1 MKCAK
6 HCKNMDIFNNLATGF
21 AVALAPINL
30 LYCFLGSFIGTAIGV
45 LPGLGPPATIALLL
59 PVTYGIP
66 ATSAVILLAGIF
78 YGAMYGGSTTS
89 ILLNIPGEAASVV
102 TCLDGYQMARQG
114 RAGAALAISAFGSF
128 IAGTLSIVGLML
140 LAPPLAAF
148 AIKFGPPENFALLVL
163 GLMMVGYLA
172 GGSMTKGLM
181 MACLGLL
188 LGTVGLDPIMGT
200 QRFTYG
206 IFKLSEGFE
215 FILVA
220 MGLFGIGEVL
230 VNVEQTIKAEVFET
244 KLRGL
249 LPNREEWRAAAA
261 PIARGSL
268 LGFFIGVLPGGGAI
282 ISSFISY
289 ALEKKLSK
297 HPERFGKGAIE
308 GVAAPE
314 SANNSAATG
323 SFIPLLTLGV
333 PGNASIAMIFAALLI
348 HGIRPGPLL
357 VAEKPEVFWGL
368 VSSMYIGNVMLLVL
382 NLPLIGLW
390 VRLLRVPYPL
400 LAPLILVFVL
410 IGAYSVNNSAFDV
423 GITIAFG
430 FFGYLMRKFDFEPA
444 PLVLAMILGPQLEA
458 SLRRSLIY
466 SHGELGV
473 FFERPI
479 AAALMALALLMLLS
493 PIFRWAFGHKF
504 SAIVEPASSAEVTEG
519 KSDVGSK

>member
-1 MKCAK
+1 ME
-6 HCKNMDIFNNLATGF
+6 ILSNLATGF
-21 AVALAPINL
+21 AVALTPANL

-114 RAGAALAISAFGSF
+114 KAGAALAISAFGSF
-128 IAGTLSIVGLML
+128 IAGTLAIFGLML
-140 LAPPLAAF
+140 LAPPLASF
-148 AIKFGPPENFALLVL
+148 ALKFGPAENFALLAL

-172 GGSMTKGLM
+172 GASLVKGLM
-181 MACLGLL
+181 MAGLGLL

-206 IFKLSEGFE
+206 VFKLSEGFD

-230 VNVEQTIKAEVFET
+230 ANVEQTITADVFQT
-244 KLRGL
+244 KIRGL
-249 LPNREEWRAAAA
+249 LPTREEWRQAAA

-282 ISSFISY
+282 ISSFIAY
-289 ALEKKLSK
+289 AVEKKFSR

-314 SANNSAATG
+314 SANNSAATS
-323 SFIPLLTLGV
+323 SFVPLLTLGI

-357 VAEKPEVFWGL
+357 VADRPEVFWGL
-368 VSSMYIGNVMLLVL
+368 VASMYIGNIMLLVL

-390 VRLLRVPYPL
+390 VKLLKVPYPL

-410 IGAYSVNNSAFDV
+410 IGAYSVNNSSFDV

-430 FFGYLMRKFDFEPA
+430 FLGYLLRKFDFEPA

-466 SHGELGV
+466 SRGDLMV

-479 AAALMALALLMLLS
+479 AAALLALAVLMLLS
-493 PIFRWAFGHKF
+493 PLFRTVLSRRFWQFVA
-504 SAIVEPASSAEVTEG
+504 PAPRAPD
-519 KSDVGSK
+519 KPDAGSI

>member
-1 MKCAK
+1 
-6 HCKNMDIFNNLATGF
+6 NLAAGF
-21 AVALAPINL
+21 AVALTPGNL

-59 PVTYGIP
+59 PITYGIP

-128 IAGTLSIVGLML
+128 IAGTLSIIGLML

-148 AIKFGPPENFALLVL
+148 ALKFGAPENFALLLL
-163 GLMMVGYLA
+163 GLTMVGYLA
-172 GGSMTKGLM
+172 GSSMTKGLM

-206 IFKLSEGFE
+206 SFQLSGGFE

-230 VNVEQTIKAEVFET
+230 TNVEQAVKAEVFQT
-244 KLRGL
+244 KIRGL
-249 LPNREEWRAAAA
+249 LPSREEWRTASA

-268 LGFFIGVLPGGGAI
+268 LGFFVGVLPGGGAI

-314 SANNSAATG
+314 SANNSAATS
-323 SFIPLLTLGV
+323 SFIPLLTLGI
-333 PGNASIAMIFAALLI
+333 PGNASIAMIFAALMI
-348 HGIRPGPLL
+348 HGVRPGPLL

-368 VSSMYIGNVMLLVL
+368 VASMYLGNIMLLVL

-390 VRLLRVPYPL
+390 VKLLKVPYPL
-400 LAPLILVFVL
+400 LAPFILVFVV

-466 SHGELGV
+466 SHGDLMV

-479 AAALMALALLMLLS
+479 AATLMALALLMLLS
-493 PIFRWAFGHKF
+493 PGLRWVLGRKL
-504 SAIVEPASSAEVTEG
+504 VEPQATRE
-519 KSDVGSK
+519 KSGNPDPH